1 MLRLKK
7 FKAAVVAIATM
18 AGLAV
23 AVTPA
28 QAADTCT
35 AGGGGKYICDYG
47 VKDHALPNGE
57 KEQFLV
63 GLDYAVWTR
72 WTINKQWTGW
82 VSMGMPDPSG
92 SARAAGSI
100 NVRDEQYDGQFKTDI
115 KLRNS
120 NGAIVGKTRPALGT
134 SWSGWDWP
142 NCC

>member
-1 MLRLKK
+1 MKR

-23 AVTPA
+23 AGAPA

-47 VKDHALPNGE
+47 VKEHALPSGE

-72 WTINKQWTGW
+72 WTVGKQWTGW
-82 VSMGMPDPSG
+82 VSMGMPDPFG
-92 SARAAGSI
+92 SARAASGV
-100 NVRDEQYDGQFKTDI
+100 NVKDEQSQG
-115 KLRNS
+115 KLRTIIYLQNS
-120 NGAIVGKTRPALGT
+120 NGATVAKTRDGLGT
-134 SWSGWDWP
+134 TWWAWDFP